1 MLPSFKREFTNC
13 YETPELMRD
22 VAIENHSGK
31 SFSVSN
37 LFQCTDIC
45 LNMPTELNRNNFTI
59 DPDEDS
65 IIIRKS
71 FIIALINVDILTE
84 FNIPIVSVSVVTEK
98 DFIYHK

>member
-22 VAIENHSGK
+22 VQIEQNNK
-31 SFSVSN
+31 KYAVSN
-37 LFQCTDIC
+37 LFQSTDIN
-45 LNMPTELNRNNFTI
+45 LNIPMELNKNNFSI

-65 IIIRKS
+65 IIIRQS
-71 FIIALINVDILTE
+71 FILALINLDILAE
-84 FNIPIVSVSVVTEK
+84 FNIPIVSVSVITEK